1 MTTIATAPMTTAASA
16 TTLPTILEFSK
27 LCLPS
32 EHAAFPSAARVDTNP
47 VRRPASSNCWLQRAS
62 QSELAGT
69 ELGSRRGTR
78 GAGVQLLRLRGG
90 PDQNRCGSERA
101 RRERRHAAPLGARRA
116 RRVRAPRRPALPPRG
131 GARRAAAGAVGWCAL
146 QRAEPS
152 LRCGRR
158 RADGWRDGQ
167 GRAGVRSLPD
177 RLADVARGGRGARAG
192 AGRDGDGGGQVD
204 DGHHRAMRRAALLAC
219 VLALAGASTAQ
230 AASPFAWRGVIEGMY
245 GPPWDHGMRMRM
257 LAFMGAHGMNAYVH
271 APKDD
276 LYQRTQWRD
285 PYPAAQMADSSG
297 GVASARSHGGE
308 WVPNLSPGVPLIPTP
323 RPPEGAPSRDVCFS
337 CPADLDAVVAKL
349 APFAGAGA
357 RTFMVSFDDVQKV
370 LTHPEDLA
378 AYGSGD
384 AAYGRATGEFL
395 TKLLRALRARWD
407 GARLLTVGA
416 DYSGTA
422 DTDYLKAFRAVLDP
436 AVEVMWTGTTVFAKN
451 FDPAQARAYGKAIG
465 RTPLVWDNWTV
476 NDLDGNGIGETTR
489 IYLGPY
495 ARKANVAGAVRGF
508 FLNPMNE
515 ADLNLLPFA
524 TAADFLRDPQG
535 FDARASWLRAVREL
549 GGAQAGALRAFAET
563 SYSTHLDYATEAP
576 TFVALGGRLLDAYG
590 AGGRWPER
598 RAELDAELTRV
609 DGAEGALRRAAAL
622 APFVAEAG
630 PFLAAARVAAGTGR
644 AASALLAAER
654 PALSAERAT
663 GGGFRGRAAPPAPA
677 AADALRGELERGD
690 ADNRSSRRFVFGY
703 RRPATVDTPPTPL
716 PANTM
721 DVFVDRVRSLDAG
734 FAAGAQRAAAQVTVT
749 LDGRPVALDG
759 GGRFALGAAAAGGTL
774 RATDGAGG
782 ATTVVLPARATARP
796 RIVSR
801 HPRRLRGRRVRIVVV
816 CPDPCAGRVRVYAG
830 RRTLGRAL
838 LRARRSGRRAVVIR
852 LR

>member
-1 MTTIATAPMTTAASA
+1 MAATRHRTGTCAHGF
-16 TTLPTILEFSK
+16 E
-27 LCLPS
+27 
-32 EHAAFPSAARVDTNP
+32 
-47 VRRPASSNCWLQRAS
+47 RP
-62 QSELAGT
+62 G
-69 ELGSRRGTR
+69 GTR
-78 GAGVQLLRLRGG
+78 RSLLALLRLRGG
-90 PDQNRCGSERA
+90 SRPHRRRSQRA
-101 RRERRHAAPLGARRA
+101 RRQRRHAAPLGARRA
-116 RRVRAPRRPALPPRG
+116 GRVRPPRGPALPPRG
-131 GARRAAAGAVGWCAL
+131 GARGAAARALGRRCAL
-146 QRAEPS
+146 QRAQPADG
-152 LRCGRR
+152 RRRR
-158 RADGWRDGQ
+158 RADGRGDGQ
-167 GRAGVRSLPD
+167 GRAGLRALPH
-177 RLADVARGGRGARAG
+177 RLADVARGRRGARPAPG
-192 AGRDGDGGGQVD
+192 SVGDRGGQVD
-204 DGHHRAMRRAALLAC
+204 DGDRGAVRRALLVA
-219 VLALAGASTAQ
+219 VLALGAAAPAH

-245 GPPWDHGMRMRM
+245 GTPWDHGMRMRM
-257 LAFMGAHGMNAYVH
+257 LAIMGEHGMNAYVH

-285 PYPAAQMADSSG
+285 PYPAAQMADYARE
-297 GVASARSHGGE
+297 VAFARSHGVE

-422 DTDYLKAFRAVLDP
+422 DTDYLRAFRAVLDP
-436 AVEVMWTGTTVFAKN
+436 AVEVMWTGTTVFSKN

-465 RTPLVWDNWTV
+465 REPVVWDNWTV

-495 ARKANVAGAVRGF
+495 ARKPNVVGAVRGF

-563 SYSTHLDYATEAP
+563 SYSTHLDYGTEAP
-576 TFVALGGRLLDAYG
+576 TFVAARDRLLADYG

-598 RAELDAELTRV
+598 RAALDAELTRV
-609 DGAEGALRRAAAL
+609 DGAEEALRRAGAL
-622 APFVAEAG
+622 APFVAQAA
-630 PFLAAARVAAGTGR
+630 PFFDAARGLAGTGR
-644 AASALLAAER
+644 AAR
-654 PALSAERAT
+654 
-663 GGGFRGRAAPPAPA
+663 
-677 AADALRGELERGD
+677 
-690 ADNRSSRRFVFGY
+690 
-703 RRPATVDTPPTPL
+703 
-716 PANTM
+716 
-721 DVFVDRVRSLDAG
+721 
-734 FAAGAQRAAAQVTVT
+734 
-749 LDGRPVALDG
+749 
-759 GGRFALGAAAAGGTL
+759 
-774 RATDGAGG
+774 
-782 ATTVVLPARATARP
+782 
-796 RIVSR
+796 
-801 HPRRLRGRRVRIVVV
+801 
-816 CPDPCAGRVRVYAG
+816 
-830 RRTLGRAL
+830 
-838 LRARRSGRRAVVIR
+838 
-852 LR
+852 